1 MRDQALIL
9 FCFAHRYAKAMRA
22 TYESD
27 YALVRSNLG
36 TANHIVVN
44 AEMLEHGNMST
55 KLLELRRI
63 VNFVLEDGSSVSSNE
78 LLIALMASDGFG
90 HTTPFK
96 DELTFEEAFTKTLRI
111 RFWRLLGNETAALG
125 NYYPPEW
132 IF

>member
-1 MRDQALIL
+1 
-9 FCFAHRYAKAMRA
+9 MRA

-44 AEMLEHGNMST
+44 AEILEHGNMST

-63 VNFVLEDGSSVSSNE
+63 VNFVLEDGSSVSTND
-78 LLIALMASDGFG
+78 LLNALMATDGIALV
-90 HTTPFK
+90 PFK

>member
-1 MRDQALIL
+1 MRDQALIV
-9 FCFAHRYAKAMRA
+9 FCSARRYAKAMRA

-63 VNFVLEDGSSVSSNE
+63 VNFVLEDGSGMGGVSEGDGSTRRTSNVE
-78 LLIALMASDGFG
+78 RSFPAS
-90 HTTPFK
+90 
-96 DELTFEEAFTKTLRI
+96 
-111 RFWRLLGNETAALG
+111 
-125 NYYPPEW
+125 
-132 IF
+132 